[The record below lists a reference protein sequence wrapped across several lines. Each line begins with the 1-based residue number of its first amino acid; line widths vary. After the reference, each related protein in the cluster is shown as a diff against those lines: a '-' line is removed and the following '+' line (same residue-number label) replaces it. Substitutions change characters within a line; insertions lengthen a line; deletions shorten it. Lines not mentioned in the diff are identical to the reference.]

1 MFRTAFALV
10 ALLAAAAAG
19 AQGYPNRP
27 VKVIVP
33 WPPGQATDIAA
44 RVVAEKLQ
52 QAFGQPFVIDNKPGA
67 GGSIGTDAAVKSP
80 PDGYT
85 LLAAS
90 SGPVSIMPS
99 LQKLGYDPLKDL
111 APISLICRN
120 AYVLVVNPSFPAA
133 NARDFIAEL
142 RANPDKYAFSSSGTG
157 ATAHLFTELFNS
169 TAGIKAR
176 HVPYKGTA
184 PAITDII
191 NGEIT
196 YTMETVAATLPHVKS
211 GRLRALGVSS
221 GRRTVAMPDVP
232 TIAEASDL
240 KGFDAAAWIG
250 YAAPAGTPH
259 DVLQRLST
267 EMHRILREKEMSD
280 RLAQL
285 GLDPAPSSPDEMA
298 GFLAREQERYAQII
312 KAANIHIE

>member
-1 MFRTAFALV
+1 MLRV
-10 ALLAAAAAG
+10 ALAVVSLVLAAAAG
-19 AQGYPNRP
+19 AQSYPNRA

-44 RVVAEKLQ
+44 RVVAERLQ
-52 QAFGQPFVIDNKPGA
+52 AALGQPFVVDNKPGA
-67 GGSIGTDAAVKSP
+67 GGAIGTEAAVKSP
-80 PDGYT
+80 ADGYT

-99 LQKLGYDPLKDL
+99 LQKIPYDPLKDL

-120 AYVLVVNPSFPAA
+120 AYVLVTNPAFPAN

-142 RANPDKYAFSSSGTG
+142 RANPDKYTFSSSGTG
-157 ATAHLFTELFNS
+157 ATAHLFAELFNH

-191 NGEIT
+191 NGQIT
-196 YTMETVAATLPHVKS
+196 YTLETVAATLPHVKS
-211 GRLRALGVSS
+211 GRLKALGVSS
-221 GRRTVAMPDVP
+221 AKRSVAMPDVP
-232 TIAEASDL
+232 PIGEVTDL

-250 YAAPAGTPH
+250 YAAPAGTPR
-259 DVLQRLST
+259 DVLQRLSA
-267 EMHRILREKEMSD
+267 ELHRILGERDMQD

-298 GFLAREQERYAQII
+298 GFLVREQERYAQII
-312 KAANIHIE
+312 KSANIRIE